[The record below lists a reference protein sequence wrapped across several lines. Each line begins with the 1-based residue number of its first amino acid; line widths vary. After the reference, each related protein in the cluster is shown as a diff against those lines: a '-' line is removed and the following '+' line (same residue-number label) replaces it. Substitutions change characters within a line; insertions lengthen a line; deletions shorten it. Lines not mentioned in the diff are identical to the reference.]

1 MGEGGWVGMIEEK
14 GMRRKRRGIKT
25 EGGRREKEAEVLLE
39 HRRGEG
45 RQDTEF
51 TFLLGYL
58 RRRRRIDW

>member
-39 HRRGEG
+39 HRRGKGDRTLSLHFCWVTYVEG
-45 RQDTEF
+45 D
-51 TFLLGYL
+51 G
-58 RRRRRIDW
+58 

>member
-1 MGEGGWVGMIEEK
+1 MIEEK

-45 RQDTEF
+45 GRTLSLHFCWVTYVEGD
-51 TFLLGYL
+51 G
-58 RRRRRIDW
+58 